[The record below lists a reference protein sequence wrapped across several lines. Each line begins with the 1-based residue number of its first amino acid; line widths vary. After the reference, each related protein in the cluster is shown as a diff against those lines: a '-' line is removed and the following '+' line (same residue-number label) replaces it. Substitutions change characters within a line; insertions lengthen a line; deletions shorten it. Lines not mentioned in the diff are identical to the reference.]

1 MANTE
6 RHHGADLAKWLG
18 LVLMVLDHA
27 WYVVP
32 AEWQDVYG
40 WVRVPGRLAF
50 PIFCCVIAINVM
62 RSPRGDLGS
71 FQRNLVGLIGFELL
85 SIGALHWNWPSG
97 AHVTVLTT
105 LAGGLVITAAIHHGT
120 LALRVAACVIVALG
134 FYANFPQT
142 RFDFGDWG
150 MMLPAVFY
158 FVFRANARGDGDVLL
173 LWLAVLMLMLPLA
186 TYGLVGIMSAM
197 MEPPTGFQAWAFCAT
212 FIAPIVTLGLVQIEL
227 PRLAPVGKWAYV
239 VHPAHYQALG
249 VVRSIFG
256 A

>member
-71 FQRNLVGLIGFELL
+71 FKRNGYTDLMVDGVKVPHQPLNPYTPFILDYWQHRQHNQHRTHHPHHTHLDRASAGTGITDPVKPAFGVCRQQQQAEHADQKQENVGDQVHGKPF
-85 SIGALHWNWPSG
+85 
-97 AHVTVLTT
+97 
-105 LAGGLVITAAIHHGT
+105 TA
-120 LALRVAACVIVALG
+120 
-134 FYANFPQT
+134 N
-142 RFDFGDWG
+142 
-150 MMLPAVFY
+150 
-158 FVFRANARGDGDVLL
+158 
-173 LWLAVLMLMLPLA
+173 
-186 TYGLVGIMSAM
+186 S
-197 MEPPTGFQAWAFCAT
+197 
-212 FIAPIVTLGLVQIEL
+212 
-227 PRLAPVGKWAYV
+227 
-239 VHPAHYQALG
+239 
-249 VVRSIFG
+249 
-256 A
+256 